1 MSKKSSMITLN
12 LNDIRKVEIEIQ
24 GIEGNGRD
32 YVLVEPSGDVACKY
46 RNAMF
51 DRMQFGEKGK
61 LTGMKSMADTEPYLV
76 SLCLFEVGHEGK
88 RTPVSIA
95 QIRSWTNETQKQ
107 LFEAA
112 KKIGDLEEEGTETHA
127 SLVAALTRED
137 SPVSLTTFVDWVNTL
152 TGEEFE
158 PLQKL
163 VELTPEERAKNSQ
176 RDTTVGLDS
185 PLI

>member
-1 MSKKSSMITLN
+1 MAKTSMITLN

-24 GIEGNGRD
+24 GIEGDGRD

-51 DRMQFGEKGK
+51 DRMQFGDKGK

-88 RTPVSIA
+88 RTPVPVA
-95 QIRSWTNETQKQ
+95 QVRSWTNETQKQ

-112 KKIGDLEEEGTETHA
+112 KKIGDLEEEGSAPHTA
-127 SLVAALTRED
+127 LVTALSRED
-137 SPVSLTTFVDWVNTL
+137 SPVPLIKFTDWVASL
-152 TGEEFE
+152 EGEEFE
-158 PLQKL
+158 ALQKL
-163 VELTPEERAKNSQ
+163 VELTPEERAKNLP
-176 RDTTVGLDS
+176 RDTTGGLDS